1 VRGRTAKQWWGTTIE
16 APDPHELA
24 TFYSRLLDWPIVH
37 EADDV
42 AIIKPPQDG
51 IYMVFQLAEGFVAPV
66 WPPGPGDQ
74 RTMMHLDIEVTELND
89 AVADAISLGAR
100 LADFQP
106 QDSVRVLF
114 DPVGHPFCLCRGD
127 GD

>member
-1 VRGRTAKQWWGTTIE
+1 
-16 APDPHELA
+16 LA

-114 DPVGHPFCLCRGD
+114 DPVGHPFCLCRDD